1 MKKKT
6 LSYTENG
13 KQTTVLLFKN
23 INILLKMK
31 ISVRGQVQKIP
42 LKVQ

>member
-1 MKKKT
+1 MIKKT

-23 INILLKMK
+23 INVLLKMK

>member
-23 INILLKMK
+23 INVLLKMK
-31 ISVRGQVQKIP
+31 ILVRGQVQRIP